1 MPKILLLT
9 SVAGDGPV
17 SGDAG
22 AVLEVDAAVAEVWAD
37 GERAERWTGS
47 KQQKAYRAELGA
59 DDA

>member
-22 AVLEVDAAVAEVWAD
+22 AVLEVSAADAKVWAD
-37 GERAERWTGS
+37 GVRAERWTGS
-47 KQQKAYRAELGA
+47 EDQRQYRAELGA